1 MTGSAKVWHEP
12 RGGPLSIGGERRGD
26 RRYGIQLDV
35 RWKLL
40 HRRRVLDSGLGRT
53 RDLSSRGVLFEIDR
67 LLPAG
72 TRLQVAISW
81 PALLHGVAPLKL
93 VAAGRV
99 VRSNGTCTAIRM
111 TQRDFRTAGASAGH
125 PKALAAASAPIPIW
139 NARGSADS
147 LKLQSAAG

>member
-1 MTGSAKVWHEP
+1 MTGSAKVWHES
-12 RGGPLSIGGERRGD
+12 RGGSPVIGGERRGD
-26 RRYGIQLDV
+26 RRYGMQLDV

-53 RDLSSRGVLFEIDR
+53 RDLSSHGALLDIDR

-72 TRLQVAISW
+72 SHLQVAIAW
-81 PALLHGVAPLKL
+81 PALLHGVSPLKL

-99 VRSNGTCTAIRM
+99 VRSDGTCTAIRM
-111 TQRDFRTAGASAGH
+111 TQHEFRTAGASPDH

-139 NARGSADS
+139 NVRGSADMV
-147 LKLQSAAG
+147 KLQ